1 MSAKTFLDR
10 FSNKTSDVKLPNN
23 VIYDNYGESD
33 HETEERLENIFK
45 TLDRNGNGRIDI
57 QELTVSLKDLG
68 MSHQYAEV
76 SLGFIYNC
84 SSAANT
90 NCVLFVPNKQKFLK
104 QSDSNRSGDV
114 ALNEFIN
121 YVREHEKNLQLQFS
135 HLDRNKDGKLI
146 STKHLLSPLP
156 FYLEKGVL
164 FGGLFALVIEL

>member
-10 FSNKTSDVKLPNN
+10 FSNKSNDVKLPNN

-76 SLGFIYNC
+76 IC
-84 SSAANT
+84 
-90 NCVLFVPNKQKFLK
+90 
-104 QSDSNRSGDV
+104 
-114 ALNEFIN
+114 
-121 YVREHEKNLQLQFS
+121 
-135 HLDRNKDGKLI
+135 
-146 STKHLLSPLP
+146 
-156 FYLEKGVL
+156 
-164 FGGLFALVIEL
+164 